1 MNPNPVDYIAI
12 DVCKKNLQ
20 VHTAQKSFVLANSPV
35 GLSELFEIA
44 RGLDNPVV
52 VFEATG
58 GYERLLRTSLRE
70 SKVPFH
76 MVDPRRLRGFAA
88 SEGIRA
94 KTDLI
99 DAALIFSFARQKQLQ
114 PIPPPSQESI
124 RLGELM
130 DRRSHLSEQLAR
142 EKNRSQKAAPEIRD
156 LIEEMIVFIEKQIT
170 MLDEAIRKLIG
181 TCQRMKE
188 LSAAMQSVCGVGEI
202 TAWTILAYL
211 PEIGRVGRNQL
222 CALVGVAPFNRDSGN
237 KQGKRFIQAGRAKIR
252 RCLFLAARSAATHN
266 PVIRDYVAHL
276 TQEKGKHYN
285 MALTAAMRKL
295 IIHLQSI
302 VKKTELELA

>member
-1 MNPNPVDYIAI
+1 MNPSPVDYLAI
-12 DVCKKNLQ
+12 DVSKASLQ
-20 VHTAQKSFVLANSPV
+20 VQTERKSFALCNSPE
-35 GLSELFEIA
+35 GLSELIGIA
-44 RGLDNPVV
+44 RELSNPVV

-70 SKVPFH
+70 SEVPFH
-76 MVDPRRLRGFAA
+76 MLDPRRLRGFAA

-94 KTDLI
+94 KTDPI
-99 DAALIFSFARQKQLQ
+99 DAALILSFARQKQLQ
-114 PIPPPSQESI
+114 PIDPPSAESI

-142 EKNRSQKAAPEIRD
+142 EKNRSQKAVPEVKE
-156 LIEEMIVFIEKQIT
+156 LIEEMIVFVEKQIT
-170 MLDEAIRKLIG
+170 MIDEAIRKLIDA
-181 TCQRMKE
+181 CPRMKT
-188 LSAAMQSVCGVGEI
+188 LSAAMQTVCGVGEI

-211 PEIGRVGRNQL
+211 PEIGRVSRNQL

-266 PVIRDYVAHL
+266 PVIREYVTRL

-285 MALTAAMRKL
+285 MAMVAAMRKL

-302 VKKTELELA
+302 VKITELELA